1 MSLGISSTNKLKDRA
16 HWELGSNGRKDN
28 RLNIH
33 HFAIKVEQALKLK
46 ASFRTES
53 IYLFEQLEFRKKELS
68 LLYMYRRCR
77 HTGEG
82 LGDFDYMMC
91 DFISY
96 YTKPFHGNR
105 SFYWKKLYTSI
116 FFF

>member
-53 IYLFEQLEFRKKELS
+53 IYLFEQLEFRKKELN
-68 LLYMYRRCR
+68 LLYMHRRCR
-77 HTGEG
+77 HTRVCSG
-82 LGDFDYMMC
+82 
-91 DFISY
+91 S
-96 YTKPFHGNR
+96 
-105 SFYWKKLYTSI
+105 W
-116 FFF
+116 